1 MTSGSLQLRENL
13 NPVANDM
20 QSFADGPFGMNLY
33 FTYEVIVQM
42 HFKRHFLLSPTET
55 KQILSRSSPN
65 L

>member
-13 NPVANDM
+13 NPVATDM

-42 HFKRHFLLSPTET
+42 HFTSLQGT
-55 KQILSRSSPN
+55 I
-65 L
+65 